1 MMDER
6 SLPVKN
12 KTAKH
17 SMDALLKLPGISQA
31 IEVVHNAVWERA
43 VDQMIGDIAA
53 GQLGTEVQNAMKE
66 SGDFG
71 TVLDIDIVQDRQA
84 DLEDEYLELAALE
97 SGPKIAELWELSP
110 AAGSLLAST
119 IYWGFYRR
127 PDDSP
132 APVSLVVKTRDRKEA
147 ASLRGLARGLQDD
160 GVILATPGQMQKGHL
175 YLDVTTLRS
184 ASFRQALKATRLC
197 RTRLGIKFKDLEPG
211 AASSI
216 DSERALEANYLKAIR
231 YSNKSI
237 AAKLGFK
244 IYKADNPSG
253 SYPLLHK
260 YLKLG
265 KEINGRLNNLREFLK
280 TVLYPQ

>member
-97 SGPKIAELWELSP
+97 SRAMGAFPCCGKPSRLHHILGVLP
-110 AAGSLLAST
+110 ST
-119 IYWGFYRR
+119 G
-127 PDDSP
+127 
-132 APVSLVVKTRDRKEA
+132 
-147 ASLRGLARGLQDD
+147 
-160 GVILATPGQMQKGHL
+160 
-175 YLDVTTLRS
+175 
-184 ASFRQALKATRLC
+184 
-197 RTRLGIKFKDLEPG
+197 
-211 AASSI
+211 
-216 DSERALEANYLKAIR
+216 
-231 YSNKSI
+231 
-237 AAKLGFK
+237 
-244 IYKADNPSG
+244 
-253 SYPLLHK
+253 
-260 YLKLG
+260 
-265 KEINGRLNNLREFLK
+265 
-280 TVLYPQ
+280 